1 MYLIM
6 SNLFRFCPKKKRH
19 DEVDSMGSIDDIF
32 KDQRKTR
39 SPLYD
44 ELSIPFI
51 DASLPPTPK
60 VGRGGNPLEILL
72 GKIDGSRTSLNGE
85 TWTVMFIPLIVN
97 KFNPFQ
103 IPRSLGIRKL
113 RLILDRPRHRTR
125 VTEENHQ

>member
-1 MYLIM
+1 
-6 SNLFRFCPKKKRH
+6 
-19 DEVDSMGSIDDIF
+19 MGSIDDIF

-85 TWTVMFIPLIVN
+85 SRTRMFISLTNLTSLI
-97 KFNPFQ
+97 PFQ

-113 RLILDRPRHRTR
+113 RLILDRPRQQ
-125 VTEENHQ
+125 E

>member
-1 MYLIM
+1 
-6 SNLFRFCPKKKRH
+6 
-19 DEVDSMGSIDDIF
+19 MGSIDDIF

-85 TWTVMFIPLIVN
+85 SWTRMFIPRKLN
-97 KFNPFQ
+97 KFNPF
-103 IPRSLGIRKL
+103 SDTSKSG
-113 RLILDRPRHRTR
+113 
-125 VTEENHQ
+125 N